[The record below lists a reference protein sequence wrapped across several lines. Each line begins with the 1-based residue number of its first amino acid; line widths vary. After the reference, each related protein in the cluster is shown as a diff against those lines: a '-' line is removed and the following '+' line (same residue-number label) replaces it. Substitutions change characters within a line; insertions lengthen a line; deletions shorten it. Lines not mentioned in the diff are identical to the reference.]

1 MQAWTSLDFVPCWI
15 ANNDMDCSVVSQ
27 LSQSC
32 KHSKSADLLH
42 KSLLSHVWRVPRSN
56 LLSCKHERVWTLCLA
71 ELQTMIRIAPLF
83 HNFRNPANI
92 RNPQIYCI
100 NRYFLMFGGY
110 QGPTSYHASMNESG
124 LWYPC
129 IIVCAARGNYDRL
142 CHIVCRFVF
151 INHLCVILFFCLDVI

>member
-1 MQAWTSLDFVPCWI
+1 MQHKKNSNKNSFVI
-15 ANNDMDCSVVSQ
+15 F
-27 LSQSC
+27 LF
-32 KHSKSADLLH
+32 LL
-42 KSLLSHVWRVPRSN
+42 KICIIIFL
-56 LLSCKHERVWTLCLA
+56 LA

-110 QGPTSYHASMNESG
+110 QGPISYHASMNEFG

-151 INHLCVILFFCLDVI
+151 VNHLCVILFFCLDVI

>member
-1 MQAWTSLDFVPCWI
+1 MQHKKNSNKNSFVI
-15 ANNDMDCSVVSQ
+15 F
-27 LSQSC
+27 LF
-32 KHSKSADLLH
+32 LL
-42 KSLLSHVWRVPRSN
+42 KICIIIFL
-56 LLSCKHERVWTLCLA
+56 LA

-83 HNFRNPANI
+83 HNFHNPANI
-92 RNPQIYCI
+92 RNPRIYCI
-100 NRYFLMFGGY
+100 KRYFLMFGGY
-110 QGPTSYHASMNESG
+110 QGPTSYHASMNEFG

>member
-1 MQAWTSLDFVPCWI
+1 MQHKKNSNKNSFVI
-15 ANNDMDCSVVSQ
+15 F
-27 LSQSC
+27 LF
-32 KHSKSADLLH
+32 LL
-42 KSLLSHVWRVPRSN
+42 KICIIIFL
-56 LLSCKHERVWTLCLA
+56 LA

-110 QGPTSYHASMNESG
+110 QGPTSYHASMNEFG

>member
-1 MQAWTSLDFVPCWI
+1 MQHKKNSNKNSFVIFLFLLKICIIISL
-15 ANNDMDCSVVSQ
+15 
-27 LSQSC
+27 
-32 KHSKSADLLH
+32 
-42 KSLLSHVWRVPRSN
+42 
-56 LLSCKHERVWTLCLA
+56 LA

-92 RNPQIYCI
+92 RNPRIYCI
-100 NRYFLMFGGY
+100 NRCFLMFGGY
-110 QGPTSYHASMNESG
+110 QGPTSYHASMNEFG

>member
-1 MQAWTSLDFVPCWI
+1 MQHKKNSNKNSFVI
-15 ANNDMDCSVVSQ
+15 F
-27 LSQSC
+27 LF
-32 KHSKSADLLH
+32 LL
-42 KSLLSHVWRVPRSN
+42 KICIIIFL
-56 LLSCKHERVWTLCLA
+56 LA

-92 RNPQIYCI
+92 RNPRIYCI

-110 QGPTSYHASMNESG
+110 QGPTSYHASMNEFG

-151 INHLCVILFFCLDVI
+151 VNHLCVILFFCLDVI

>member
-1 MQAWTSLDFVPCWI
+1 MQHKKNSNKNSFVI
-15 ANNDMDCSVVSQ
+15 F
-27 LSQSC
+27 LF
-32 KHSKSADLLH
+32 LL
-42 KSLLSHVWRVPRSN
+42 KICIIIFL
-56 LLSCKHERVWTLCLA
+56 LA

-83 HNFRNPANI
+83 HNFHNPANI

-110 QGPTSYHASMNESG
+110 QGPTSYHASMNEFG

-151 INHLCVILFFCLDVI
+151 VNHLCVILFFCLDVI